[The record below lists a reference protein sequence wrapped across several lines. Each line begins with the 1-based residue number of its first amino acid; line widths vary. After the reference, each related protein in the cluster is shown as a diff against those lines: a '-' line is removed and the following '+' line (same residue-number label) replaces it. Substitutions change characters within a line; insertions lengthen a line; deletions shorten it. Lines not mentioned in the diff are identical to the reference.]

1 MRRLCMAESVAP
13 SMGFSPQMQF
23 QMQVIARLAVLCGKP
38 KETYHKNQKRPTA
51 QTQPNKQLQMF
62 FVPVRKGKI
71 PDLHRKK

>member
-1 MRRLCMAESVAP
+1 MAESVAP
-13 SMGFSPQMQF
+13 SMGFSPQMQFQMQF

-71 PDLHRKK
+71 LNLHRKI